1 MDKILTIAIPMFN
14 MEKYIQRC
22 LDSLL
27 IDDTN
32 LFKELEIIVIN
43 DGSKDKS
50 LAIAK
55 SYESRFPEVIRVI
68 DKANGNYGSCLN
80 VAFKEAKGTYFRT
93 LDADDWF
100 DTEELTRY
108 ITFLRKLTET
118 PDLILTNYIIEYN
131 NRTEQHFL
139 PISYSSIQSIE
150 TFNIQTIDF
159 CIHTATFATSV
170 LRDIR
175 LSEKISYTDTEVLLY
190 SLPKIQTYIT
200 VPVSLYHYYIGRDD
214 QSMSGMSLIR
224 NIDHQRQIIT
234 RFLNEYDSQK
244 PNANIQVDL
253 FLKQILRLYYILN
266 LTQKLPE
273 NDYKKFLNIDYELQ
287 HNDSSHIYERLL
299 EQKYYRIKLIKLWK
313 FSPQILFPIVI
324 NVCQVLLIVKNRIS
338 AVLKK
343 DIK

>member
-1 MDKILTIAIPMFN
+1 MGKILTIAIPMFN

-27 IDDTN
+27 INDPN

-200 VPVSLYHYYIGRDD
+200 APVSLYHYYIGRVD

-234 RFLNEYDSQK
+234 RFLNEYNKQK

-253 FLKQILRLYYILN
+253 FVNRILFLYYIIN
-266 LTQKLPE
+266 LTKKIPAEDKTKFYIINSQIRTNHTEMYLKLL
-273 NDYKKFLNIDYELQ
+273 KKKY
-287 HNDSSHIYERLL
+287 HHI
-299 EQKYYRIKLIKLWK
+299 QLIKIWQNCP
-313 FSPQILFPIVI
+313 FIISTIMAIF
-324 NVCQVLLIVKNRIS
+324 NYVCKVCFF
-338 AVLKK
+338 LKK
-343 DIK
+343 QRQVQN